1 MPYKPVL
8 EISDIEL
15 VICEFF
21 NEYFSDITIEQIN
34 NVRVVGELP
43 KNYNKDTDFIV
54 VVKKIADNSLHSN
67 FYRLQ
72 SVGFNCFAPTW
83 SLARKLAIRVE
94 AVMNSSLFI
103 NGSKATPVYNA
114 TTTTGPI
121 KSGSFTDSEAK
132 VYYTAI
138 QFTTK
143 SNQLT

>member
-1 MPYKPVL
+1 MPIKQIL

-15 VICEFF
+15 IICEFLTA
-21 NEYFSDITIEQIN
+21 YFSDTTIEGIN
-34 NVRVVGELP
+34 NVKVVTEIP
-43 KNYNKDTDFIV
+43 KNYVADRDYLI
-54 VVKKIADNSLHSN
+54 VVKKIADNSIHSN

-72 SVGFNCFAPTW
+72 GVGFNCFAPTW

-94 AVMNSSLFI
+94 AVMNSGVFIQGSSLLPIFD
-103 NGSKATPVYNA
+103 A

-121 KSGSFTDSEAK
+121 KTGSFTDAEAK

-143 SNQLT
+143 SNPI